1 MKKALALLA
10 AVLICGTVFA
20 ERTYFDFEDFFTAK
34 RILNVSKRI
43 LDVPLKDFSVAYLSN
58 KECRLLRNSIYF
70 YHGHKFQSDELKEYF
85 YNNFSIDREDP
96 KKTSTTVLSKTDD
109 ANVKLIQ
116 LYEKREEKTEAEL
129 KKTKIPAEYVG
140 SWYLESF
147 IIGNDECACLRI
159 NKDNTFSLIP
169 NHNGGGS
176 HFRAYDGKIYISN
189 NTMYLYIK
197 SILLSDEG
205 YMGYFDPLYDYSA
218 KKTNYTMAL
227 NQPIILSFPIT
238 APERS
243 ETTMLGEWDEVN
255 MNHDKGFTVDKYIH
269 MNLGSM
275 VFFKEENQR

>member
-1 MKKALALLA
+1 MKKALALLV
-10 AVLICGTVFA
+10 AVLIFGTVFA

-58 KECRLLRNSIYF
+58 KECRLLRNSIFF
-70 YHGHKFQSDELKEYF
+70 YHGHEFQSEDLRQYF
-85 YNNFSIDREDP
+85 FYNFSIDREDP
-96 KKTSTTVLSKTDD
+96 KKTSTSILSAIDNE
-109 ANVKLIQ
+109 NVKLIQ

-129 KKTKIPAEYVG
+129 KKTKIPDEYVG
-140 SWYLESF
+140 RWYLESF
-147 IIGNDECACLRI
+147 IIGNDECTCLRI

-176 HFRAYDGKIYISN
+176 HFGAYDGIIYISN

-218 KKTNYTMAL
+218 KKTNYTMTL
-227 NQPIILSFPIT
+227 DQPIILSFPIT

-243 ETTMLGEWDEVN
+243 EATMLGEWDEVN